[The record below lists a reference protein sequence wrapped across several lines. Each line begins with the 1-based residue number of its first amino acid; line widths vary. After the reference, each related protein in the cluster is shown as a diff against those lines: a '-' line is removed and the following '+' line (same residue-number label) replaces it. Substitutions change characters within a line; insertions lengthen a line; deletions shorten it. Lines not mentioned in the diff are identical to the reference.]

1 MKGREEILKV
11 HARNKPLGFDVDL
24 NKIARTTAGFT
35 GADLENLLN
44 EAALL
49 AAKHHRKA
57 IIEADIEAATV
68 KVVAGPEKRSHKIS
82 DKDKRITAFH
92 EAGHA
97 VVTYHS
103 PTQDEV
109 HEVSIIPR
117 GMAAGYTMHLP
128 AEDRMHMSRRQ
139 MREELSVL
147 LAGRVAEEIALEDIC
162 TGASNDIERATKIAR
177 AMVTKYGFSEKLG
190 PITYGSEGSNPFL
203 GKEMGH
209 VSNYSEQTASE
220 IDEEIQG
227 IISRAYGQTESILK
241 EHMDELHRLA
251 AVLFEREKV
260 DAGEF
265 QQVMAGTLLPGA
277 APVAELGQGAPE
289 PENQGESTEE

>member
-1 MKGREEILKV
+1 MEEI
-11 HARNKPLGFDVDL
+11 
-24 NKIARTTAGFT
+24 
-35 GADLENLLN
+35 E
-44 EAALL
+44 EAT
-49 AAKHHRKA
+49 
-57 IIEADIEAATV
+57 I
-68 KVVAGPEKRSHKIS
+68 KVVAGTEKKSRVMSEKE
-82 DKDKRITAFH
+82 KKLTAYH

-97 VVTYHS
+97 VSSFYCE
-103 PTQDEV
+103 TQDPV
-109 HEVSIIPR
+109 HQISIIPR
-117 GMAAGYTMHLP
+117 GMAGGYTMHLP
-128 AEDRMHMSRRQ
+128 TEDRSYRSRSE
-139 MREELSVL
+139 MKEELIVL
-147 LAGRVAEEIALEDIC
+147 LGGRVAEALVLDDIS

-177 AMVTKYGFSEKLG
+177 AMVTKYGMSEKLG